1 MLAARGTER
10 ASACLQIALERFSAL
25 DLPLEA
31 ARATRARIGG
41 ARCGGGGGS
50 PCARSVRAP
59 GRGARNDIEMSGVTF
74 SRCRDG
80 RIEEEWELID
90 VPGLLGQI
98 GAPPETAAG

>member
-1 MLAARGTER
+1 LALVEGHVLAARGTER

-31 ARATRARIGG
+31 ARATRARPHARDGG

-59 GRGARNDIEMSGVTF
+59 GRGARNDIEVSGVTF

-80 RIEEEWELID
+80 RIEEE
-90 VPGLLGQI
+90 
-98 GAPPETAAG
+98 